1 MNFDEYGK
9 RTDLI
14 QKTLLEY
21 CIDLLDNINDTKTDQ
36 NGNLI

>member
-21 CIDLLDNINDTKTDQ
+21 CIDLLDIGDDYYGNTKEEA
-36 NGNLI
+36 